1 MIKNFRNIAVW
12 AMVMFTGVAFAQTKL
27 LESVESKPGEM
38 KIGYTKYQLGNGLTI
53 IVHEDHSDPLVHV
66 NVAYHVG
73 SAREVKDRSG
83 FAHFFEHMLFQG
95 SEHVADEEH
104 MHLIDAAGGS
114 WNGNTARD
122 RTKYFET
129 LPSNYLELA
138 MYLEADRMGFVLD
151 SVTQKKFEVQRATVK
166 NEKGQR
172 VENVPYGMFEEIK
185 NRLLYPP
192 GHPYSWTTI
201 GYTEDLDRAN
211 LEDMKNFFLRWYGPN
226 NACLI
231 VSGDVNTA
239 DVVKYAEKY
248 FGSIPKCPEV
258 KKMKLEP
265 VIIPENRYSYYED
278 KIGIPVALINYVS
291 VPMYHPDEPAMDL
304 LGLILGNGKNSLLY
318 KHFEKN
324 EFALGAGSFNT
335 SDELAGEFGIQ
346 VSMYPATSLDS
357 VEFYLNLAYS
367 DLEKNGISDDAME
380 RAKAGIERS
389 LLSRMESNASKAD
402 YLGDV
407 WLYAPKAMNLNDELD
422 RYRRVTKE
430 DIMRVFQK
438 YIKTK
443 KSAWVIFQP
452 KGTNA
457 AENEKKSTS
466 NANTAPV
473 SIPNE
478 YKGLV
483 YKKAVDNFDR
493 NVRPQPGPSKDI
505 NTPEIWSE
513 KFANG
518 MSLMGTAY
526 TESPFVTLSLKI
538 KGGELHESKMTD
550 KLGLSGLT
558 AEMLNQGTDKYSP
571 EDFENLEEKLGSS
584 VTINAGGDAMFVTIR
599 CHKDKLDEVLKL
611 MEERLFHPKF
621 DEKDFKRIRK
631 QNIENLKN
639 IDYNADA
646 VADLIFSKLIYGNTI
661 MGLSPTPKTMKNISI
676 EDVKNYY
683 KNYFSPSV
691 AELTYVGP
699 LSKEELLGKLSF
711 LKDWTA
717 KPVELPASGEFYE
730 TEKTKIYFFDRPE
743 APQSQLRIGFVSN
756 PFNPYGEMFKC
767 NIMNY
772 QLGGNFNSRLQQNI
786 REKRGYTYGIGSF
799 FSGGKD
805 IGLFG
810 ISSGVKGESTDTAL
824 SEIFREMKDWREGK
838 FTEEDLSFTKTAL
851 SNSYYLRYETAGGKL
866 NFLNTLMNYNLPADY
881 YKKQIEIIKGFTMDD
896 LKKYAAN
903 YMNTDKMVVVVVGDK
918 ATLKKRI
925 EKLKIGEIESV
936 SDYNSV
942 PFNVKTKVKFVKK
955 D

>member
-1 MIKNFRNIAVW
+1 MKINCRYLTLSILAMISS
-12 AMVMFTGVAFAQTKL
+12 VAFCQTKQ
-27 LESVESKPGEM
+27 LEQVEPKPGEM
-38 KIGYTKYQLGNGLTI
+38 KIGYSKFQLSNGLTI

-104 MHLIDAAGGS
+104 MHLIDEAGGT

-129 LPSNYLELA
+129 VPSNYLELA
-138 MYLEADRMGFVLD
+138 LYLEADRMGFVLD
-151 SVTQKKFEVQRATVK
+151 SVTQRKFEVQRATVK

-239 DVVKYAEKY
+239 DVIKYAEKY
-248 FGSIPKCPEV
+248 FGSIPRCPEV
-258 KKMKLEP
+258 KKMRLEP

-291 VPMYHPDEPAMDL
+291 VPMYHPDEPALDL
-304 LGLILGNGKNSLLY
+304 LGIILGNGKNSLLY

-324 EFALGAGSFNT
+324 EFALGAGSFN
-335 SDELAGEFGIQ
+335 SSEELAGEFGIQ
-346 VSMYPATSLDS
+346 VQMYPATSLDS
-357 VEFYLNLAYS
+357 VEFYLNNAYAE
-367 DLEKNGISDDAME
+367 LEKNGISDDAME

-389 LLSRMESNASKAD
+389 LLGRMESNASKAD

-407 WLYAPKAMNLNDELD
+407 WLYAPKSMNLNDELE
-422 RYRRVTKE
+422 RYRKVTKE
-430 DIMRVFQK
+430 DILRVFQK

-457 AENEKKSTS
+457 AENDKKSTS
-466 NANTAPV
+466 AVNTAPV
-473 SIPNE
+473 AIPNE

-483 YKKAVDNFDR
+483 YNKAVDNFDR
-493 NVRPQPGPSKDI
+493 KIRPTPTQPREVK
-505 NTPEIWSE
+505 TPEIWSE
-513 KFANG
+513 KFTNG
-518 MSLMGTAY
+518 LSLMGTPY
-526 TESPFVTLSLKI
+526 SESPFVTLSLKI
-538 KGGELHESKMTD
+538 KGGEMLESKMMD
-550 KLGLSGLT
+550 KLGLSSLT
-558 AEMLNQGTDKYSP
+558 AQMLNQGTEKYTP
-571 EDFENLEEKLGSS
+571 EEFENLEEKLGSS
-584 VTINAGGDAMFVTIR
+584 VSINSGGDAMFVTIR

-646 VADLIFSKLIYGNTI
+646 VADLVFSKLMFGNTV
-661 MGLSPTPKTMKNISI
+661 MGLSPSPKSMKNISL

-683 KNYFSPSV
+683 KNNFSPSV
-691 AELTYVGP
+691 AEMTYVGP
-699 LSKEELLGKLSF
+699 LSKEELLSKLTF
-711 LKDWTA
+711 LRNWAA
-717 KPVELPASGEFYE
+717 KPVDISYRDDFFE
-730 TEKTKIYFFDRPE
+730 TEKTKIFFIDRPE

-756 PFNPYGEMFKC
+756 PAGPFGEMFKC
-767 NIMNY
+767 NIMNF

-799 FSGGKD
+799 FTGGKD
-805 IGLFG
+805 IGMFE
-810 ISSGVKGESTDTAL
+810 ISTGVKGESTDTAL
-824 SEIFREMKDWREGK
+824 SEIFREMKEWHDGK
-838 FTEEDLSFTKTAL
+838 FDESDLTFTKNAMT
-851 SNSYYLRYETAGGKL
+851 NSLFLRFETGSGKL
-866 NFLNTLMNYNLPADY
+866 GFLNTLMTYNLAPDY
-881 YKKQIEIIKGFTMDD
+881 YKKQMSLIKDFSMDD
-896 LKKYAAN
+896 MKKYASQ

-925 EKLKIGEIESV
+925 EKLKIGEIESI
-936 SDYNSV
+936 SDYSSA
-942 PFNVKTKVKFVKK
+942 PFNAKSKVKFIKK